1 MEKIEE
7 SNSPLPE
14 DKAEAQTSNEL
25 STEELEAVAGGGL
38 GGIIAG
44 AVIGGV
50 VGAASGDPGVSAKDV
65 LEGAAAGAG
74 IGGAIT
80 GPV

>member
-25 STEELEAVAGGGL
+25 SAEELEAVAGGGL
-38 GGIIAG
+38 GGVVTG
-44 AVIGGV
+44 AVIGGI
-50 VGAASGDPGVSAKDV
+50 VGAASGDPGISAQDV

-74 IGGAIT
+74 IGGLIT